1 MKPVACRCVVVFT
14 FPAALSSPQ
23 CLTIHKSNLC
33 PPIHCNP
40 IVCARSCYSCNIF
53 YIFFLL
59 FSFRPLKASSLPA
72 LDGTGQQDL
81 PVLLQFANIT
91 ADGQLEW
98 VTVVVVAD
106 GGTRSSSPSAPG
118 SSESASPLDSLHI
131 AVVKTKKL
139 NGRVRTSAH
148 LQQTPWRVI
157 DACVLLVL
165 SGIPS
170 CSFQFNH

>member
-1 MKPVACRCVVVFT
+1 MCGGVHIPCSLVLTSMSHHTEIEPMSTNPLQPYRVCT
-14 FPAALSSPQ
+14 FMLLMQ
-23 CLTIHKSNLC
+23 YFLHLL
-33 PPIHCNP
+33 
-40 IVCARSCYSCNIF
+40 F
-53 YIFFLL
+53 FFLL

-157 DACVLLVL
+157 DACMLLVL
-165 SGIPS
+165 PGIPS